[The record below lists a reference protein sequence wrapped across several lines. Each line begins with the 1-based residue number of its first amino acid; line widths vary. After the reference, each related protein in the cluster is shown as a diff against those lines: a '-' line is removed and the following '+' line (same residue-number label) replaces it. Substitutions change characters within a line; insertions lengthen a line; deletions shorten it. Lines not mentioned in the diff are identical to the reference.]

1 MIDFSEMS
9 EAHVKACAAE
19 QAMLTVRQLRQFG
32 WMFAAVLVY
41 ARKHP
46 RGLAGASFFDW
57 PLVHI
62 GYAGPLVAAAQ
73 ALVRDMEQGAARH
86 GVSTEDASGT
96 NFHMIGG
103 SPVEETKLLA
113 HMRDVADDVL
123 EAVGKREADLGAL
136 ALACQAEQRR
146 RKVARVT
153 GAPTW

>member
-1 MIDFSEMS
+1 VIDFSEMS
-9 EAHVKACAAE
+9 EARVKACAAE

-41 ARKHP
+41 GRKAP
-46 RGLAGASFFDW
+46 RGIAGASFFDW

-62 GYAGPLVAAAQ
+62 GYAAPLVAAAQ

-86 GVSTEDASGT
+86 GAQTEDASGT
-96 NFHMIGG
+96 NFHTIAG
-103 SPVEETKLLA
+103 SPIEETTLLA
-113 HMRDVADDVL
+113 HMRGVTDDVL
-123 EAVGKREADLGAL
+123 EAVGKREPELGSL

-153 GAPTW
+153 GSPAW

>member
-1 MIDFSEMS
+1 MIDFSAMS
-9 EAHVKACAAE
+9 EAHVQAIAVE
-19 QAMLTVRQLRQFG
+19 QAMHTVRQLRWFG

-41 ARKHP
+41 GHKSP
-46 RGLAGASFFDW
+46 RGIAGASFFDW
-57 PLVHI
+57 PISQLA
-62 GYAGPLVAAAQ
+62 YAGPLVAAGRAM
-73 ALVRDMEQGAARH
+73 VRDMERAACRH
-86 GVSTEDASGT
+86 GVSTEDASGA

-103 SPVEETKLLA
+103 SPVEETRLLA

-153 GAPTW
+153 GAPEP